1 MAAALSGCVIVGQ
14 DGKIVKYKKKCN
26 FCGWLDSTTSAW
38 GATPGCKLNSAFYCF
53 KCKKK
58 SDVIIQ
64 G

>member
-1 MAAALSGCVIVGQ
+1 MAAALSGCVIVGE
-14 DGKIVKYKKKCN
+14 DGGRVKYKMKCN
-26 FCGWLDSTTSAW
+26 FCGRLDNTTCAW
-38 GATPGCKLNSAFYCF
+38 GAMRGCKLTSAYYCF